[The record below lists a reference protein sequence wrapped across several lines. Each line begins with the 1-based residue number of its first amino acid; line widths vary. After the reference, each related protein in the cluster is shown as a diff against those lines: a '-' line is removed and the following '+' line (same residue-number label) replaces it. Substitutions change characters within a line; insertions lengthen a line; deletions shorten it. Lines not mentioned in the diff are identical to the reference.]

1 MPSFRCPSLYSKKRI
16 QPHTVSLCLTVQQII
31 ILSLSLFLLLSFLS
45 NLSISQIFVSSL
57 SLSLSLSNESL
68 LTLLLHL
75 YSLNLSLDVSHICL
89 FINKLSSSLSL
100 CTHTVSLNSLPLSLC
115 HSFSLSFK
123 TAQRR
128 LRYVILLMIVQN

>member
-31 ILSLSLFLLLSFLS
+31 ILSLSLSFSFYHFYL
-45 NLSISQIFVSSL
+45 IYL
-57 SLSLSLSNESL
+57 SLRYLSPLSLSNESL

-89 FINKLSSSLSL
+89 FINKLYSSLSL
-100 CTHTVSLNSLPLSLC
+100 LYTHCLIKQSPSLPLSL
-115 HSFSLSFK
+115 FLSLIQNCPAPSS
-123 TAQRR
+123 
-128 LRYVILLMIVQN
+128 LRDTFNDSPKLN

>member
-31 ILSLSLFLLLSFLS
+31 ILSLSLSFSFYHFYL
-45 NLSISQIFVSSL
+45 IYL
-57 SLSLSLSNESL
+57 SLRYLSPLSLSNESL

>member
-1 MPSFRCPSLYSKKRI
+1 MDAFFQMSITLQQKKDLA
-16 QPHTVSLCLTVQQII
+16 PHC
-31 ILSLSLFLLLSFLS
+31 LSLSHSLA
-45 NLSISQIFVSSL
+45 NNNPL
-57 SLSLSLSNESL
+57 SLSFSFYHFYLIYLSLRYLSPLSLSNESL